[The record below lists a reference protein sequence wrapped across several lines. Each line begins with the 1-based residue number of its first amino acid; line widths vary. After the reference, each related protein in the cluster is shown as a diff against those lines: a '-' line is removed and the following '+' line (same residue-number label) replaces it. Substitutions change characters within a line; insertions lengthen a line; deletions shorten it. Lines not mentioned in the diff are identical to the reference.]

1 MEAIQ
6 VAKVLA
12 EQSKKIGKVY
22 AHDKFELLN
31 IQLRTGEK
39 VPEHNANNEVI
50 IIVRSGE
57 VLFNIEGKE
66 QHLTNEDI
74 LIMKPLEKHSLV
86 AVTDVDIIVIKV

>member
-66 QHLTNEDI
+66 RHLTNEDI